1 MMWQQIRLSVLVTTV
16 LFLLG
21 LLLMKVF
28 LPPLPVVKLVSGDAQ
43 QWEIP
48 TVFKQDP
55 KLKVE
60 QLISRTLWKEPA
72 TDGNSPAAEE
82 KPLTPPDWR
91 IAAVIK
97 VGGSN
102 QLVISFKD
110 NPSNL
115 QTLNVGDKLPGG
127 FPIIR
132 IEQNW
137 IVISINGKHSML
149 SVGRN

>member
-1 MMWQQIRLSVLVTTV
+1 MMWQQIRLSVIVAALLS
-16 LFLLG
+16 LFS

-28 LPPLPVVKLVSGDAQ
+28 LPPLPVVKLVNGDAQ

-60 QLISRTLWKEPA
+60 QLISRTLWKEPVA
-72 TDGNSPAAEE
+72 AGNNPAAEE

-102 QLVISFKD
+102 QMVISFKD
-110 NPSNL
+110 NPNNL
-115 QTLNVGDKLPGG
+115 QTLNIGDKLPGG
-127 FPIIR
+127 FPIVR

-137 IVISINGKHSML
+137 VVIAINGKHSML